1 MSYPEMGVDGE
12 VNPCYFLMREVEDCF
27 HRELFSVTKCKTVR
41 DDFFECH
48 TRAKQVPRSPPR

>member
-12 VNPCYFLMREVEDCF
+12 PNPCFFLMRELEHCYN
-27 HRELFSVTKCKTVR
+27 RELYTNTKCKNVQ

-48 TRAKQVPRSPPR
+48 NRGKQVFFI